1 MFPGVEAMA
10 WIDLAKSI
18 WVLPGFRIE
27 AAFDNTA
34 TGKTS
39 SSSWTTLRTFSYTLP
54 VPLKV
59 FKARLRA
66 QVKGESTSGVGTQTV
81 YFRFVINNF
90 ASNYVAVTVPQLT
103 TVTKWIEIIDTMDYT
118 DPQSSLTIEL
128 QARSTSSAVY
138 ASYQPFQRVEVGFL
152 F

>member
-1 MFPGVEAMA
+1 MA

-18 WVLPGFRIE
+18 WILPGFRLE

-34 TGKTS
+34 TYASDSTN
-39 SSSWTTLRTFSYTLP
+39 WTTLRTFSYTLP

-66 QVKGESTSGVGTQTV
+66 KVKVENNTTAGTQYG
-81 YFRFVINNF
+81 YFRFLINSF
-90 ASNYVAVTVPQLT
+90 PSEVVSVAAAQGA
-103 TVTKWIEIIDTMDYT
+103 TVTTWIEIISTMDYT
-118 DPQSSLTIEL
+118 SPQSSLTIEL
-128 QARSTSSAVY
+128 QRRSSRSSVY
-138 ASYQPFQRVEVGFL
+138 TSYQPFQRVEVGFL